1 MEEDQIYQLSRKAIE
16 PVVGIIAEKLFNV
29 ELEQTSDVEDRAYK
43 IDLKTND
50 LSFNIQV
57 KTVKAINNHYWYKL
71 EKEIENNTYIAFSKA
86 PLNDDIIDSL
96 GLLYNN
102 TLDELSAGQPQYTIS
117 MEEERVYLHP
127 AFGIGQMSFQTYWGY
142 DTPEYVEFDNVD
154 IVCKFISYRFIE
166 SIIQARDGVKF
177 DADFQI
183 STDALQKRLEKL
195 KEETDSLKN
204 HAVLSQGLWA

>member
-1 MEEDQIYQLSRKAIE
+1 MNMEEDQIYQLSRKAIE

-96 GLLYNN
+96 GLLYNKN
-102 TLDELSAGQPQYTIS
+102 AIKNYLLDNPTIYFVDTEYIEMLVDKGEVEYMKNYKEFWIKNS
-117 MEEERVYLHP
+117 NNIENYYDSEYYKLTKAPYVIKYDIKADDLN
-127 AFGIGQMSFQTYWGY
+127 ILDITY
-142 DTPEYVEFDNVD
+142 
-154 IVCKFISYRFIE
+154 
-166 SIIQARDGVKF
+166 
-177 DADFQI
+177 
-183 STDALQKRLEKL
+183 
-195 KEETDSLKN
+195 
-204 HAVLSQGLWA
+204 HH

>member
-1 MEEDQIYQLSRKAIE
+1 MNLLRYVVKLKWKLKRTKINIKKYMNMEEDQIYQLSRKAIE

-29 ELEQTSDVEDRAYK
+29 ELEQTSDTEDRAYK

-96 GLLYNN
+96 GLLYNKNARN
-102 TLDELSAGQPQYTIS
+102 TT
-117 MEEERVYLHP
+117 
-127 AFGIGQMSFQTYWGY
+127 
-142 DTPEYVEFDNVD
+142 
-154 IVCKFISYRFIE
+154 
-166 SIIQARDGVKF
+166 
-177 DADFQI
+177 
-183 STDALQKRLEKL
+183 
-195 KEETDSLKN
+195 N
-204 HAVLSQGLWA
+204 HCI

>member
-1 MEEDQIYQLSRKAIE
+1 MNLLRYVVKLKWKLKRTKINIKKYMNMEEDQIYQLSRKAIE

-29 ELEQTSDVEDRAYK
+29 ELEQTSDTEDRAYK

-96 GLLYNN
+96 GLLYNKN
-102 TLDELSAGQPQYTIS
+102 AIKNYLLDNPTIYFVDTEYIEMLVDKGEVEYMKNYKEFWIKNS
-117 MEEERVYLHP
+117 NNIENYYDSEYYKLTKAPYVIKYDINADDLN
-127 AFGIGQMSFQTYWGY
+127 ILDITY
-142 DTPEYVEFDNVD
+142 
-154 IVCKFISYRFIE
+154 
-166 SIIQARDGVKF
+166 
-177 DADFQI
+177 
-183 STDALQKRLEKL
+183 
-195 KEETDSLKN
+195 
-204 HAVLSQGLWA
+204 HH

>member
-1 MEEDQIYQLSRKAIE
+1 MNLLRCVAKLKWKLKRTKINIKKYMNMEEDQIYQLSRKAIE

-96 GLLYNN
+96 GLLYNKN
-102 TLDELSAGQPQYTIS
+102 AIKNYLLDNPTIYFVDTEYIKMLVDKGEVEYMKNYKEFWIKNS
-117 MEEERVYLHP
+117 NNIENYYDSEYYKLTKAPYVIKYDIKADDLN
-127 AFGIGQMSFQTYWGY
+127 ILDITY
-142 DTPEYVEFDNVD
+142 
-154 IVCKFISYRFIE
+154 
-166 SIIQARDGVKF
+166 
-177 DADFQI
+177 
-183 STDALQKRLEKL
+183 
-195 KEETDSLKN
+195 
-204 HAVLSQGLWA
+204 HH

>member
-1 MEEDQIYQLSRKAIE
+1 MNLLRCVAKLKWKLKRTKINIKKYMNMEEDQIYQLSRKAIE

-96 GLLYNN
+96 GLLYNKN
-102 TLDELSAGQPQYTIS
+102 AIKNYLLDNPTIYFVDTEYIKMLVDKGEVEYMKNYKEFWIKNS
-117 MEEERVYLHP
+117 NNIENYYDSEYYKLTKAPYVIKYDIKADDLN
-127 AFGIGQMSFQTYWGY
+127 ILDITY
-142 DTPEYVEFDNVD
+142 
-154 IVCKFISYRFIE
+154 
-166 SIIQARDGVKF
+166 Q
-177 DADFQI
+177 
-183 STDALQKRLEKL
+183 
-195 KEETDSLKN
+195 
-204 HAVLSQGLWA
+204 H

>member
-1 MEEDQIYQLSRKAIE
+1 MNLLRYVAKLKWKLKRTKINIKKYMNMEEDQIYQLSRKAIE

-29 ELEQTSDVEDRAYK
+29 ELEQTSDAEDRAYK

-96 GLLYNN
+96 GLLYNKN
-102 TLDELSAGQPQYTIS
+102 AIKNYLLDNPTIYFVDTEYIEMLVDKGEVEYMKNYKEFWIKNS
-117 MEEERVYLHP
+117 NNIENYYDSEYYKLTKAPYVIKYDIKADDLN
-127 AFGIGQMSFQTYWGY
+127 ILDITY
-142 DTPEYVEFDNVD
+142 
-154 IVCKFISYRFIE
+154 
-166 SIIQARDGVKF
+166 
-177 DADFQI
+177 
-183 STDALQKRLEKL
+183 
-195 KEETDSLKN
+195 
-204 HAVLSQGLWA
+204 HH

>member
-1 MEEDQIYQLSRKAIE
+1 MKNSLRCVVKLKWKLKRTKINIKKYINMEEGQIYQLSRKAIE

-29 ELEQTSDVEDRAYK
+29 ELEQTSDAEDRAYK

-96 GLLYNN
+96 GLLYNKN
-102 TLDELSAGQPQYTIS
+102 AIKNYLLDNPTIYFVDTEYIEMLVDKGEVEYMKNYKEFWIKNS
-117 MEEERVYLHP
+117 NNIENYYDSEYYKLTKAPYVIKYDIKADDLN
-127 AFGIGQMSFQTYWGY
+127 ILDITY
-142 DTPEYVEFDNVD
+142 
-154 IVCKFISYRFIE
+154 
-166 SIIQARDGVKF
+166 Q
-177 DADFQI
+177 
-183 STDALQKRLEKL
+183 
-195 KEETDSLKN
+195 
-204 HAVLSQGLWA
+204 H

>member
-1 MEEDQIYQLSRKAIE
+1 MNMEEDQIYQLSRKAIE

-29 ELEQTSDVEDRAYK
+29 ELEQTSDTEDRAYK

-96 GLLYNN
+96 GLLYNKN
-102 TLDELSAGQPQYTIS
+102 AIKNYLLDNPTIYFVDTEYIKMLVDKGEVEYMKNYKEFWIKNS
-117 MEEERVYLHP
+117 NNIENYYDSEYYKLTKAPYAIKYDIKVDDLN
-127 AFGIGQMSFQTYWGY
+127 ILDITY
-142 DTPEYVEFDNVD
+142 
-154 IVCKFISYRFIE
+154 
-166 SIIQARDGVKF
+166 Q
-177 DADFQI
+177 
-183 STDALQKRLEKL
+183 
-195 KEETDSLKN
+195 
-204 HAVLSQGLWA
+204 H

>member
-1 MEEDQIYQLSRKAIE
+1 MNLLRYVVKLKWKLKRTKINIKKYMNMEEDQIYQLSRKAIE

-29 ELEQTSDVEDRAYK
+29 ELEQTSDTEDRAYK

-96 GLLYNN
+96 GLLYNKN
-102 TLDELSAGQPQYTIS
+102 AIKNYLLDNPTIYFVDTEYIKMLVDKGEVEYMKNYKEFWIKNS
-117 MEEERVYLHP
+117 NNIENYYDSEYYKLTKAPYVIKYDIKADDLN
-127 AFGIGQMSFQTYWGY
+127 ILDITY
-142 DTPEYVEFDNVD
+142 
-154 IVCKFISYRFIE
+154 
-166 SIIQARDGVKF
+166 
-177 DADFQI
+177 
-183 STDALQKRLEKL
+183 
-195 KEETDSLKN
+195 
-204 HAVLSQGLWA
+204 HH

>member
-1 MEEDQIYQLSRKAIE
+1 MKNSLRCVVNLKLKLKRTKINIKKYMNMEEDQIYQLSRKAIE

-29 ELEQTSDVEDRAYK
+29 ELEQTNDIEDKAYK

-96 GLLYNN
+96 GLLYNKN
-102 TLDELSAGQPQYTIS
+102 AIKNYLLDNPTIYFVDTEYIKMLVDKGEVEYMKNYKEFWIKNS
-117 MEEERVYLHP
+117 NNIENYYDSEYYKLTKASYVIKYDIKADDLN
-127 AFGIGQMSFQTYWGY
+127 ILDITY
-142 DTPEYVEFDNVD
+142 
-154 IVCKFISYRFIE
+154 
-166 SIIQARDGVKF
+166 Q
-177 DADFQI
+177 
-183 STDALQKRLEKL
+183 
-195 KEETDSLKN
+195 
-204 HAVLSQGLWA
+204 H

>member
-1 MEEDQIYQLSRKAIE
+1 MKNSLRCVVNLKWKLKRTKINIKKYMNMGEDQIYQLSRKAIE

-96 GLLYNN
+96 GLLYNKN
-102 TLDELSAGQPQYTIS
+102 AIKNYLLDNPTIYFVDTEYIKMLVDKGEVEYMKNYKEFWIKNS
-117 MEEERVYLHP
+117 NNIENYYDSEYYKLTKAPYVIKYDIKADDLN
-127 AFGIGQMSFQTYWGY
+127 ILDITY
-142 DTPEYVEFDNVD
+142 
-154 IVCKFISYRFIE
+154 
-166 SIIQARDGVKF
+166 
-177 DADFQI
+177 
-183 STDALQKRLEKL
+183 
-195 KEETDSLKN
+195 
-204 HAVLSQGLWA
+204 HH

>member
-1 MEEDQIYQLSRKAIE
+1 MNLLRYVAKLKWKLKRTKINIKKYMNMEEDQIYQLSRKAIE

-96 GLLYNN
+96 GLLYNKN
-102 TLDELSAGQPQYTIS
+102 AIKNYLLDNPTIYFVDTEYIKMLVDKGEVEYMKNYKEFWIKNS
-117 MEEERVYLHP
+117 NNIENYYDSEYYKLTKAPYVIKYDIKADDLN
-127 AFGIGQMSFQTYWGY
+127 ILDITY
-142 DTPEYVEFDNVD
+142 
-154 IVCKFISYRFIE
+154 
-166 SIIQARDGVKF
+166 
-177 DADFQI
+177 
-183 STDALQKRLEKL
+183 
-195 KEETDSLKN
+195 
-204 HAVLSQGLWA
+204 HH

>member
-1 MEEDQIYQLSRKAIE
+1 MNLLRYVAKLKWKLKRTKINIKKYMNMEEDQIYQLSRKAIE

-29 ELEQTSDVEDRAYK
+29 ELEQTSDTEDRAYK

-96 GLLYNN
+96 GLLYNKN
-102 TLDELSAGQPQYTIS
+102 AIKNYLLDNPTIYFVDTEYIEMLVDKGEVEYMKNYKEFWIKNS
-117 MEEERVYLHP
+117 NNIENYYDSEYYKLTKAPYVIKYDIKADDLN
-127 AFGIGQMSFQTYWGY
+127 ILDITY
-142 DTPEYVEFDNVD
+142 
-154 IVCKFISYRFIE
+154 
-166 SIIQARDGVKF
+166 
-177 DADFQI
+177 
-183 STDALQKRLEKL
+183 
-195 KEETDSLKN
+195 
-204 HAVLSQGLWA
+204 HH

>member
-1 MEEDQIYQLSRKAIE
+1 MNLLRYVVKLKWKLKRTKINIKKYMNMEEDQIYQLSRKAIE

-29 ELEQTSDVEDRAYK
+29 ELEQTSDTEDRAYK

-96 GLLYNN
+96 GLLYNKN
-102 TLDELSAGQPQYTIS
+102 AIKNYLLDNPTIYFVDTEYIKMLVDKGEVEYMKNYKEFWIKNS
-117 MEEERVYLHP
+117 NNIENYYDSKYYKLTKAPYVIKYDIKADDLN
-127 AFGIGQMSFQTYWGY
+127 ILDITY
-142 DTPEYVEFDNVD
+142 
-154 IVCKFISYRFIE
+154 
-166 SIIQARDGVKF
+166 
-177 DADFQI
+177 
-183 STDALQKRLEKL
+183 
-195 KEETDSLKN
+195 
-204 HAVLSQGLWA
+204 HH